1 MKTLALESIRT
12 ILCLGA
18 HSDDIEIGCGGTILR
33 LLESPGV
40 DVHWTVFS
48 AHDEREAEAR
58 ASASRFLS
66 GARNKTID
74 IHRFRDAFFP
84 YDGVKIKECFEEL
97 KGRVEPDLILTHH
110 RMDLHQDHRTIAE
123 FTWNTFRSHLILEY
137 EIPKWDGDL
146 GSPNLF
152 CQLNASQSEQKVRFL
167 LEGFPSQ
174 TERHWFCEETFLGLM
189 RLRGLESNSPS
200 GYAEGFYAKKVVL

>member
-1 MKTLALESIRT
+1 MNTLGIESVKS

-18 HSDDIEIGCGGTILR
+18 HSDDIEIGCGGTLLR
-33 LLESPGV
+33 LLSGSGI

-48 AHDEREAEAR
+48 AADERKEEAR
-58 ASASRFLS
+58 ASAGRFLS
-66 GARNKTID
+66 GARNKTIEM
-74 IHRFRDAFFP
+74 HRFRDAFFP
-84 YDGVKIKECFEEL
+84 YEGEAIKECFEDI
-97 KGRVEPDLILTHH
+97 KGRVSPDLILTHN
-110 RMDLHQDHRTIAE
+110 RNDLHQDHRTIAE
-123 FTWNTFRSHLILEY
+123 FTWNTFRDHLILEY

-146 GSPNLF
+146 GAPNLF
-152 CQLNASQSEQKVRFL
+152 CHLTESQCKEKVRLL

-174 TERHWFCEETFLGLM
+174 QGRHWFCEETFVGLM